1 MWYKSLES
9 ITLQGSP
16 ETIWHIIVEKETFK
30 VNNSLEE
37 GKAVITN

>member
-16 ETIWHIIVEKETFK
+16 ETIWHIIVERETFK
-30 VNNSLEE
+30 VIISSGDE
-37 GKAVITN
+37 